1 MKWGHSSFP
10 SKRGQTSE
18 VPYAELHCVSNFSF
32 LRGASHAEELV
43 AQTRELGYTALAI
56 TDECSLAGV
65 VRAHTAVKKLGG
77 IKLLIGAEFR
87 LGCGLRLVVIA
98 RNRAGYARLSRL
110 ITRGRRRAEKGEYS
124 LDRADVEEFLG
135 DAAQPKPGEAVAEG
149 TLALWL
155 PRLEPQALGE
165 DSQALWL
172 RAHFRDRAW
181 IAVELTL
188 DGRDRER
195 LSVARELGDAHGL
208 PLTAAG
214 DVHMHVRD
222 RRRLQDALTAVRH
235 GVTVA
240 EAGHRLH
247 PNGER
252 YLRERERLAKLY
264 PPELLTE
271 TVRIAALATFS
282 LDELRYEYPHEL
294 VPEGET
300 AASHLRALTY
310 AGAARRWPG
319 GIPEKMRAQIEYEL
333 ELINDLAYESYFL
346 TVQDIVA
353 EARRLNIL
361 CQGRGSAANSVVC
374 YSLGVT
380 EVDPSRGELL
390 MERFISRE
398 RNEPPDIDID
408 FEHERREEVIQYIYR
423 KYGRERTALTA
434 TVISYRPRSALRDL
448 AKALGFDPVQAER
461 LSGAMQWWDTHFDE
475 ERAREAGFDPRNPQL
490 IRLMNLAGELLG
502 FPRHLSQHV
511 GGFVISQGLL
521 EEMVPIENAAME
533 DRTVIEWDKDDLD
546 ELGLLKVDV
555 LGLGMLSALRRG
567 LALVSEF
574 RGKSFT
580 LADVPKEDARV
591 YEMIS
596 RADTIGVFQV
606 ESRAQMSMLPRLK
619 PREFYDLVIE
629 VAIVRPGP
637 IQGGMVHPYLRRRQG
652 LEPVTYPSDA
662 VKGVLSRTLG
672 VPIFQ
677 EQVMQLAIVAA
688 GFTPG
693 EADQLRRS
701 MAAWKR
707 RGGLGHF
714 EQRLIEGMR
723 ERGYGEDF
731 ARSIFSQIQGFG
743 EYGFPESHAASFA
756 LLVYSS
762 AWLKCY
768 EPAAFTCALINSQPM
783 GFYAPAQLVRD
794 ARDHGVEVRPVSVC
808 HSDWD
813 CTLERRDPRPN
824 DADDPA
830 LRLGMRMVKGLGE
843 EAAQRIMTA
852 RAQQPYASVQDLT
865 LRANLQ
871 RRDLEAL
878 ADAGA
883 LRELSGNRHL
893 TFWQVA
899 GSEQELPLAP
909 VPRQPE
915 ATPLL
920 APPTEGQNIA
930 ADYRSAGLTLGRHPL
945 ALLREQ
951 LQKSSIV
958 TSKELQE
965 LPNGRPVRVAGIVTA
980 RQRPQSAGGVM
991 FITLEDET
999 GYVNLIVWESVWS
1012 RQRREANGSRL
1023 LEVQGELQKEA
1034 GVTHV
1039 VANRLVDKSRML
1051 GSLVT
1056 HSRDFR

>member
-1 MKWGHSSFP
+1 MSAAAP
-10 SKRGQTSE
+10 A
-18 VPYAELHCVSNFSF
+18 YAELHCLSNFSF
-32 LRGASHAEELV
+32 LRGASHAEELI
-43 AQTRELGYTALAI
+43 AQAKQLGYTALAI

-65 VRAHTAVKKLGG
+65 VRAHTAVKKVGGG
-77 IKLLIGAEFR
+77 IKLVIGAEFR
-87 LGCGLRLVVIA
+87 LECGLRFVALA
-98 RNRAGYARLSRL
+98 PDRPAYARLSRL
-110 ITRGRRRAEKGEYS
+110 ITRGRRAAEKGSYS
-124 LDRADVEEFLG
+124 LRREDVQEFLG
-135 DAAQPKPGEAVAEG
+135 ESTA
-149 TLALWL
+149 LALWL
-155 PRLEPQALGE
+155 PTLADADGQGAWIARTFPG
-165 DSQALWL
+165 
-172 RAHFRDRAW
+172 RAW
-181 IAVELTL
+181 IAVELL
-188 DGRDRER
+188 RDGRDREHLEACR
-195 LSVARELGDAHGL
+195 ALGTVHGL

-214 DVHMHVRD
+214 DVHMHVRE
-222 RRRLQDALTAVRH
+222 RRHLQDALTAVRH
-235 GVTVA
+235 GVTLA
-240 EAGHRLH
+240 EAG
-247 PNGER
+247 
-252 YLRERERLAKLY
+252 ERLFANAERHLRDRARLARLY
-264 PPELLTE
+264 PPGLLAE
-271 TVRIAALATFS
+271 SVKIAALATFS
-282 LDELRYEYPHEL
+282 LDELRYEYPREL
-294 VPEGET
+294 VPAGET
-300 AASHLRALTY
+300 PASHLRALTF
-310 AGAARRWPG
+310 AGARKRWPAG
-319 GIPEKMRAQIEYEL
+319 LPQAMRDKIEYEL
-333 ELINDLAYESYFL
+333 KLINDLAYESYFL

-374 YSLGVT
+374 YCLGVT

-423 KYGRERTALTA
+423 KYGRQRTALTA
-434 TVISYRPRSALRDL
+434 TVISYRARSALRDM
-448 AKALGFDPVQAER
+448 AKVIGLDTVQAER
-461 LSGAMQWWDTHFDE
+461 LAGAMQWWDMTVDAD
-475 ERAREAGFDPRNPQL
+475 RIREAGFEPNNPQVVHL
-490 IRLMNLAGELLG
+490 LFLVGQLLG

-521 EEMVPIENAAME
+521 EELVPIENAAME

-546 ELGLLKVDV
+546 DLGLLKVDV

-567 LALVSEF
+567 LEYVSAF
-574 RGKSFT
+574 RRKTFT
-580 LADVPKEDARV
+580 LADVPREDARV
-591 YEMIS
+591 YDMIS

-606 ESRAQMSMLPRLK
+606 ESRAQMSMLPRLQ
-619 PREFYDLVIE
+619 PRQFYDLVIE

-652 LEPVTYPSDA
+652 LEPVTYPSEA
-662 VKGVLSRTLG
+662 VRGVLSRTLG

-714 EQRLIEGMR
+714 EKRLIAGMK
-723 ERGYGEDF
+723 ERGYDESF
-731 ARSIFSQIQGFG
+731 AHQIFSQIQGFG

-794 ARDHGVEVRPVSVC
+794 ARDHGVEVRCISVC
-808 HSDWD
+808 ASDWD
-813 CTLERRDPRPN
+813 CTLERRAENNTGDGE
-824 DADDPA
+824 PA
-830 LRLGMRMVKGLGE
+830 LRLGMRMVKSLGKE
-843 EAAQRIMTA
+843 VSERIITA
-852 RAQQPYASVQDLT
+852 RRDGGEFASVQDLT
-865 LRANLQ
+865 MRADLD
-871 RRDLEAL
+871 RRTLEAL

-883 LRELSGNRHL
+883 LRDLAGNRHL

-909 VPRQPE
+909 VPRTAE

-930 ADYRSAGLTLGRHPL
+930 ADYRSHGLTLGRHPL
-945 ALLREQ
+945 ALLREE
-951 LQKSSIV
+951 LSAEHVV
-958 TSKELQE
+958 TAAALRD
-965 LPNGRPVRVAGIVTA
+965 LPHGRVLRVAGIVTA

-999 GYVNLIVWESVWS
+999 GFVNLIAWEKVWS
-1012 RQRREANGSRL
+1012 GARRAANNSRL
-1023 LEVQGELQKEA
+1023 LEVQGMLQKEG
-1034 GVTHV
+1034 GVIHV
-1039 VANRLVDKSRML
+1039 VVRRFVDRTPLL
-1051 GSLVT
+1051 GNVVT
-1056 HSRDFR
+1056 QSRDFR

>member
-1 MKWGHSSFP
+1 MNTQAP
-10 SKRGQTSE
+10 A
-18 VPYAELHCVSNFSF
+18 YAELHCLSNFSF
-32 LRGASHAEELV
+32 LRGASHAEELM
-43 AQTRELGYTALAI
+43 AQARELGYEALAI

-65 VRAHTAVKKLGG
+65 VRAHSAAKKIGG
-77 IKLLIGAEFR
+77 IKLIIGAEFR
-87 LGCGLRLVVIA
+87 LECGLRLIVLA
-98 RNRAGYARLSRL
+98 LDRPGYARLSRL
-110 ITRGRRRAEKGEYS
+110 ITRGRRAAEKGSYT
-124 LDRADVEEFLG
+124 LTRDDVAQLLG
-135 DAAQPKPGEAVAEG
+135 SPNTG

-155 PRLEPQALGE
+155 PRLDPDTAGE
-165 DSQALWL
+165 GEWIA
-172 RAHFRDRAW
+172 RTFAGRAW
-181 IAVELTL
+181 IAVELTR

-195 LSVARELGDAHGL
+195 LVQARTLGKSCGL

-214 DVHMHVRD
+214 DVHMHVRE

-235 GVTVA
+235 GVTLA
-240 EAGHRLH
+240 EAGTRLH

-252 YLRERERLAKLY
+252 HLRARARLARLY
-264 PPELLTE
+264 PPELLAE
-271 TVRIAALATFS
+271 TVKIAALANFS

-294 VPEGET
+294 VPPGET
-300 AASHLRALTY
+300 AASHLRKLTET
-310 AGAARRWPG
+310 GAHKRWPQ
-319 GIPEKMRAQIEYEL
+319 GIPDDMRAKIEDEL
-333 ELINDLAYESYFL
+333 QLIADLKYESYFL
-346 TVQDIVA
+346 TVHDIVN

-380 EVDPSRGELL
+380 EVDPSRGQLL

-423 KYGRERTALTA
+423 KYGRDRTALTA
-434 TVISYRPRSALRDL
+434 TVISYRPRSALRDM
-448 AKALGFDPVQAER
+448 AKVIGLDTVQAER
-461 LSGAMQWWDTHFDE
+461 LAGAMQWWDTSVDE
-475 ERAREAGFDPRNPQL
+475 DRVREAGFEPDNPQL
-490 IRLMNLAGELLG
+490 LLLLDLTGQLLG

-521 EEMVPIENAAME
+521 EELVPIENAAMP

-567 LALVSEF
+567 FSLVSAF
-574 RGKSFT
+574 RRKPFS

-619 PREFYDLVIE
+619 PKEFYDLVIE

-652 LEPVTYPSDA
+652 LEQVTYPSKD
-662 VKGVLSRTLG
+662 VEKVLVRTLG

-723 ERGYGEDF
+723 ARNYDESF
-731 ARSIFSQIQGFG
+731 ARQIFSQIQGFG

-762 AWLKCY
+762 AWLKCF

-794 ARDHGVEVRPVSVC
+794 ASVHGVEVRPISVC
-808 HSDWD
+808 ASDWD
-813 CTLERRDPRPN
+813 CTLERR
-824 DADDPA
+824 ADDEPA
-830 LRLGMRMVKGLGE
+830 LRLGLRMVKSLGE
-843 EAAQRIMTA
+843 EAAERIVMA
-852 RAQQPYASVQDLT
+852 RAQAMFESVQDLT
-865 LRANLQ
+865 LRANLA
-871 RRDLEAL
+871 RRELEAL

-909 VPRQPE
+909 VPAHAE
-915 ATPLL
+915 GTPLL

-930 ADYRSAGLTLGRHPL
+930 ADYRSTGLTLGRHPL
-945 ALLREQ
+945 ALLRGQ
-951 LQKSSIV
+951 LTAAHIV
-958 TSKELQE
+958 TSADLRD
-965 LPNGRPVRVAGIVTA
+965 LPHGRVVRVAGIVTA

-999 GYVNLIVWESVWS
+999 GYVNLIVWEGVWS
-1012 RQRREANGSRL
+1012 RARRIANGSRL
-1023 LEVQGELQKEA
+1023 LEGTGTLQKEA

-1039 VANRLVDKSRML
+1039 VANKLADRTAML
-1051 GSLVT
+1051 GTLVT
-1056 HSRDFR
+1056 RSRDFR